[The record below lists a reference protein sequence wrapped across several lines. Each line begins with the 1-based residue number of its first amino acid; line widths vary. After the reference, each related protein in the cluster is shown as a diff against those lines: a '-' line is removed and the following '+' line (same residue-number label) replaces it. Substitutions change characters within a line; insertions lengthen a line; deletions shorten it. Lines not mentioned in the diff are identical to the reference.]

1 MIFFS
6 FWSNLIQSCPL
17 HLQHIVEKALVL
29 LFLRS
34 LLTYLSISFGKKSEK
49 SLEFWIQKSVRTLC
63 NLASGLIVNYV
74 ANLEHGN
81 LRPQITVESRIV
93 GSCGG

>member
-1 MIFFS
+1 MR
-6 FWSNLIQSCPL
+6 
-17 HLQHIVEKALVL
+17 LQHIIEKVLVL
-29 LFLRS
+29 LFIRS
-34 LLTYLSISFGKKSEK
+34 LLTYLSISFGKKSGK

-63 NLASGLIVNYV
+63 NLASGVIVNV

-81 LRPQITVESRIV
+81 LRPQITVECRIV